1 MSHFLFLTWDGGGN
15 VPPAVGIATE
25 LRERGHA
32 VRFLGHEGNR
42 AAMTSASMPFRAF
55 DRALPFSSRDLN
67 GPERMVEIFN
77 DTGIAQDLLDETD
90 REPTDVVVI
99 DPMMLAAL
107 AAVRGSGLRY
117 VPLVHLFYAYLRE
130 GWLRAPFGQVAE
142 QRGYAPYDA
151 LDAAPLTL
159 VASLAELDPA
169 GGTGVPGNAV
179 HCGPVVDCPEPR
191 DLSALPPTLLISL
204 STYNFPGQTEAM
216 QTLVDAAAG
225 LSAHVIVTT
234 GPVIRSADLRVPHG
248 VEVHD
253 YVDHDAV
260 MPRATA
266 VMSHG
271 GHATAMRA
279 LAHGLPLAV
288 MPMHPMLD
296 QTMVGQAVQGAGAG
310 RLLARDADPG
320 EIRAVL
326 EDVLSNDRYRAGA
339 ARLAQQ
345 VRDAN
350 GAASGASRLEDLLTR
365 APVGS

>member
-1 MSHFLFLTWDGGGN
+1 MSNFLFLTWDGGGN
-15 VPPAVGIATE
+15 VPPAVGIASE
-25 LRERGHA
+25 LRDRGHA

-42 AAMTSASMPFRAF
+42 AAMTSAALPFRAF
-55 DRALPFSSRDLN
+55 DRALPFSSQEMN

-77 DTGIAQDLLDETD
+77 DAGVAQDLLIEAQ

-107 AAVRGSGLRY
+107 AVVRESGLPY

-130 GWLRAPFGQVAE
+130 RWLRAPFGQVAE

-151 LDAAPLTL
+151 LDDAPLTL

-169 GGTGVPGNAV
+169 GRAGLTGAAV
-179 HCGPVVDCPEPR
+179 HCGPVVAAPEAR
-191 DLSALPPTLLISL
+191 DLAALPPTLLISL
-204 STYNFPGQTEAM
+204 STYHFPGQTEAM
-216 QTLVDAAAG
+216 QTLLDAAAG
-225 LSAHVIVTT
+225 LPAHVIVTT
-234 GPVIRSADLRVPHG
+234 GPVISRADLEVPDG

-253 YVDHDAV
+253 YLDHDAI
-260 MPRATA
+260 MPRVTA

-296 QTMVGQAVQGAGAG
+296 QSMVGQAVQDAGAG
-310 RLLARDADPG
+310 RLLAREANPR

-326 EDVLSNDRYRAGA
+326 EDLITGGPHRSAA
-339 ARLAQQ
+339 ARLAELIRQ
-345 VRDAN
+345 AA
-350 GAASGASRLEDLLTR
+350 GPASGAGRLEELLTR
-365 APVGS
+365 APADA